1 MQPLRYARIKAGH
14 RHRCC
19 VACAVAGLIA
29 ALVCVPGP
37 AHSAAA
43 DPEATATA
51 VLDQVVEG
59 LWERSDRFFH
69 HGDYETTTRINRLVV
84 RMDPHFVEG
93 LNTLAWLLRQGLN
106 RPQEA
111 LALHHRAIQDNPE
124 RWDAFFDLGLFYF
137 DTKNY
142 PLAVHYFRRSVEL
155 APLYKQLLGMP
166 EKAAAMR
173 FAWRAIVE
181 KSGDEPARRNLS
193 DWRKRRR
200 VEDLGCPT
208 LHEVL
213 NRVNVAHVATYP
225 RPSANRHV
233 HA

>member
-155 APLYKQLLGMP
+155 EAPAAKQHMLAHAY
-166 EKAAAMR
+166 EKMGRKADALR
-173 FAWRAIVE
+173 AWRAIVE
-181 KSGDEPARRNLS
+181 KFPGDEPARRNQERLE
-193 DWRKRRR
+193 K
-200 VEDLGCPT
+200 E
-208 LHEVL
+208 E
-213 NRVNVAHVATYP
+213 
-225 RPSANRHV
+225 
-233 HA
+233 